1 MDTNELIEALTADR
15 QPPATSLSSLWWGA
29 ACLAIAVA
37 GGVFLVTLGPRADIA
52 AAAETP
58 RFLFKFVV
66 TITLAVSAFG
76 LARALSRPG
85 GAWRKSLP
93 YIAAAPALV
102 LMAII
107 VELALLPPDTWSA
120 ELVGT

>member
-1 MDTNELIEALTADR
+1 MDTNELIGTLAADSR
-15 QPPATSLSSLWWGA
+15 RPAPSLSSVWWIA
-29 ACLAIAVA
+29 AGLAVA
-37 GGVFLVTLGPRADIA
+37 LAAIVFFATLGLRPDIA

-85 GAWRKSLP
+85 EAWRRRSALP
-93 YIAAAPALV
+93 GSRAGACCHGGRRRAPSRAAGRL
-102 LMAII
+102 
-107 VELALLPPDTWSA
+107 
-120 ELVGT
+120 GG